1 MAHVSV
7 ETVVVPQANLDARR
21 ATDVTASNVS
31 AICGECPFRTRRGA
45 LYTQALRLHGDDTPA
60 TIHGRVHEPTALRRF
75 CEETGAVVV
84 EYPCGYV
91 RHSTYAW
98 LGGTMDAK
106 VKLTNGDIVII
117 EIKCPISRQIKDEV
131 PMHYV
136 GQVQTYLYLMP
147 DCEYLLFVQYK
158 PAGPRSKEKL
168 QITRVERDPDYMA
181 LRMPGLKRY
190 WDELQMWMAYVDRIV
205 TVLQRAWRS
214 YRAKRGVVVA
224 ARDSMRMRLKCARMV
239 GKMAGF
245 CRVRDAQMAPGIAV
259 PKPRENDGTT
269 TFVESFDRPV
279 YKHGCAAPPEAKRP
293 RRTAGSLLI
302 CD

>member
-1 MAHVSV
+1 MAQHL
-7 ETVVVPQANLDARR
+7 VVPPSNLDARR
-21 ATDVTASNVS
+21 DTDVTASNVA
-31 AICGECPFRTRRGA
+31 AICGECPFQNKRSC
-45 LYTQALRLHGDDTPA
+45 LYKQALRLRSEDTTA
-60 TIHGRVHEPTALRRF
+60 TIHGRVHEPVALRRF
-75 CEETGAVVV
+75 CEETHAEVV

-91 RHSTYAW
+91 RHKTYAW

-106 VKLTNGDIVII
+106 VKLTDGTVVIV

-136 GQVQTYLYLMP
+136 GQVQTYLSLMP

-168 QITRVERDPDYMA
+168 QITRVERDSDYMA
-181 LRMPGLKRY
+181 LRLPSLKRY
-190 WDELQMWMAYVDRIV
+190 WDELQLTAAYVDRVV

-214 YRAKRGVVVA
+214 YRLKRATDSA
-224 ARDSMRMRLKCARMV
+224 ATDLHYMRERLKCAKIV

-259 PKPRENDGTT
+259 PRPRENDGTT
-269 TFVESFDRPV
+269 NFVDSFDRP
-279 YKHGCAAPPEAKRP
+279 GPMPPEAKRP
-293 RRTAGSLLI
+293 RRAAGVILI
-302 CD
+302 SCDD